1 MLWTNVCLVEWGI
14 THLREDQFK
23 TIIKHAQGFRYF
35 SVAYIDVKKYRFKGT
50 RSTAHAICN
59 SLCLSHGQTSMRHY
73 LNLSGQLIR
82 NLTFLQGTHHLEYL
96 VLNDCI
102 ALKDIFPI
110 SFCKNLVFLSL
121 NRIVIHE
128 GELLQ
133 SIIRK
138 EIKTLSAVR
147 ATFWNFV
154 LKSST
159 LMFIYLFI
167 YLFILFSIFCY
178 R

>member
-1 MLWTNVCLVEWGI
+1 MGHHSFTRGPVQDNHKAR
-14 THLREDQFK
+14 T
-23 TIIKHAQGFRYF
+23 GFQTF
-35 SVAYIDVKKYRFKGT
+35 LSSLYRFKET
-50 RSTAHAICN
+50 QSTAHAICN
-59 SLCLSHGQTSMRHY
+59 SLCLSDGPNY

-96 VLNDCI
+96 VLDDCI

-147 ATFWNFV
+147 ATF
-154 LKSST
+154 
-159 LMFIYLFI
+159 
-167 YLFILFSIFCY
+167 
-178 R
+178 